1 MEIGIDNL
9 SRDRHQVLSRV
20 KQTGGHNVNTHHRTR
35 QRTTEGNVFNLQQQP
50 SAPLASP
57 SPHTRR
63 PARPRLLEVDTTDGY
78 LADQSRCAVDSQEE
92 LQNNEAF
99 SQSCHEYQLP
109 FLPLSLAVAGQ
120 AHISIP
126 PAMSFISSSAT
137 LRLRPSSDPCSPP
150 PPTPSPVICAL
161 PQKPPTGHRQ
171 QDAPCHRPSLMT
183 TKDKGPRRR
192 GESPEKGRKRAT
204 AKV

>member
-1 MEIGIDNL
+1 MSTHITAPDKEQPRAMCLICNSNHL
-9 SRDRHQVLSRV
+9 SRWHCHHPIHAGRPGPVSWKLIPPTDTSLIRAAAPWILKRNCKIMKPFLNHAM
-20 KQTGGHNVNTHHRTR
+20 NT
-35 QRTTEGNVFNLQQQP
+35 
-50 SAPLASP
+50 
-57 SPHTRR
+57 
-63 PARPRLLEVDTTDGY
+63 
-78 LADQSRCAVDSQEE
+78 
-92 LQNNEAF
+92 
-99 SQSCHEYQLP
+99 SCH

-150 PPTPSPVICAL
+150 PPPTPPTPSSVICAL